1 MGEQGLEALH
11 SKKPLESNVEIRE
24 NVCTPYEPR
33 VLTVHY
39 PQLKESQ
46 SKRLRKRGHRFRRE
60 TAGGGTRGGQ
70 ERGEVSVAGGLQ
82 HTLPQ
87 HSGGRPCLRP
97 PGGSPPIRAPH
108 HPCITQPNQV
118 NLRSGDSLSHP
129 CWCFIFGKKS
139 WAEPNPVSKK
149 NNQIQF
155 FPDSSLLEKKNH
167 RIYQKQCQSKGGGTI
182 FLRTQRWCLH
192 VT

>member
-1 MGEQGLEALH
+1 MYTLRTKGAHCPSPKAQRI
-11 SKKPLESNVEIRE
+11 PV
-24 NVCTPYEPR
+24 
-33 VLTVHY
+33 
-39 PQLKESQ
+39 KESEE
-46 SKRLRKRGHRFRRE
+46 KRSSVQKRDSRRRHPRWP
-60 TAGGGTRGGQ
+60 G
-70 ERGEVSVAGGLQ
+70 ERWVSVAGGLQ

-97 PGGSPPIRAPH
+97 PGGSPSH

-118 NLRSGDSLSHP
+118 NLRSGDSLSLP
-129 CWCFIFGKKS
+129 CWYFIFGKKS

-149 NNQIQF
+149 NNWIQF

-167 RIYQKQCQSKGGGTI
+167 RIYQKQRQSKGGGTI